1 MAERGYALLW
11 RGQLLGE
18 RRQWSSCLVVSST
31 QTSWPWGEEEGSEER
46 REERRRE
53 KQNVEEK
60 KRGRREEEKR
70 MGIG

>member
-1 MAERGYALLW
+1 MLW

-46 REERRRE
+46 REEQRRE
-53 KQNVEEK
+53 REKVDEERRM
-60 KRGRREEEKR
+60 KRGRRGEEKGR
-70 MGIG
+70 G